1 MKTKKEKLVA
11 DRLRKF
17 RESAELTQGQT
28 AEMAGIDRKT
38 VNRIENEHFSPNLDT
53 LLRLCDVLGV
63 KASELLKGI

>member
-1 MKTKKEKLVA
+1 MKTKKEMLVA

>member
-1 MKTKKEKLVA
+1 VKTKKEKLVA